1 MATTRKTKEQL
12 NYEEIKQQL
21 DEIKQLLARREH
33 LDTDIQSIKHEFDG
47 NGKPG
52 FRTLRDKIINWE
64 GKINAIIML
73 VIGDIVVRLIQYAF

>member
-1 MATTRKTKEQL
+1 MATRKTKQEVS
-12 NYEEIKQQL
+12 Y
-21 DEIKQLLARREH
+21 DEIKLQLQEIKELLARREH
-33 LDTDIQSIKHEFDG
+33 LDVAIQEMKHEFEG

-52 FRTLRDKIINWE
+52 FRALRDKFMGWE